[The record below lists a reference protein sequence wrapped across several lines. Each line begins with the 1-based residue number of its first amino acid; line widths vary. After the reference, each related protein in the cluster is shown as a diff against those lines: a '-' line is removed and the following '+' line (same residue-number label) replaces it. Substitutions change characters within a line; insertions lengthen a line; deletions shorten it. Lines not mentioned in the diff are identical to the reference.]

1 MGAQNVWARPIEGDL
16 SANEEAVVLIAAIVV
31 TGLILLLSW
40 GRMAWWSLKI
50 AAWYPL
56 PQPVADVASRN
67 WPRAIVLLPLRG
79 SDPLLLEC
87 LRGLCRQDY
96 PNFEIGLILDGP
108 EDEAWGPVHAVISEF
123 PQVRIHPQLLTERL
137 ETCSLK
143 SSALLQ
149 AIRAL
154 APDIEVAA
162 VIDADVMAK
171 PWWLREL
178 VRPLL
183 DDPRIGVV
191 CGLRWFLP
199 DHRNCGS
206 VIRQIWNAAASAQMY
221 ALGIPWGGTMAY
233 RVTLLREAGFQ
244 QRWAETFVEDVSIAD
259 VLSKRGMKLLHVP
272 QLSMVNTE
280 TIHLAGCFRFIRRQ
294 IFSVRMYNPAW
305 RQVVLTCCGL
315 VLSCVLA
322 AVVSPAAMRGGFPVI
337 ARAIPSLL
345 GLLIMVTTI
354 PLLYTEYCLKPPKSR
369 LLYALHLATVQFP
382 LILVTIGLYGAA
394 VFSACTIRQIDW
406 RGIRYSIGRRGEIRR
421 LNDGPFRSKP
431 AGTTESLL

>member
-233 RVTLLREAGFQ
+233 RVTLLREAGVSATLGRDLCGGRQHRGCAQQTRHETASCPATVDGQHRNNSPRRLLPLHPTSDFQ
-244 QRWAETFVEDVSIAD
+244 CPHVQSCVATGCVN
-259 VLSKRGMKLLHVP
+259 LLWTGAF
-272 QLSMVNTE
+272 LC
-280 TIHLAGCFRFIRRQ
+280 AGRSGQ
-294 IFSVRMYNPAW
+294 SSGHAW
-305 RQVVLTCCGL
+305 RVPGDRPSNTLTAGVADHGDHDPPVVYRILPEAAEI
-315 VLSCVLA
+315 A
-322 AVVSPAAMRGGFPVI
+322 AVICSAPCYG
-337 ARAIPSLL
+337 AIPVDFGNDWTLRS
-345 GLLIMVTTI
+345 
-354 PLLYTEYCLKPPKSR
+354 SR
-369 LLYALHLATVQFP
+369 
-382 LILVTIGLYGAA
+382 
-394 VFSACTIRQIDW
+394 VFGMHDSPD
-406 RGIRYSIGRRGEIRR
+406 
-421 LNDGPFRSKP
+421 
-431 AGTTESLL
+431 